1 VDGEQIVRDVADK
14 VRALVDDAERRAAEI
29 VSQAEADAKRIRE
42 QAEAEGRERLA
53 EVRKAF
59 DELQSKLAA
68 TGGASPAAEVEPGPV
83 TVPEPEPPA
92 VPEPE
97 PPPTPEP
104 APHEPGPEPE
114 PPTIPEPTPP
124 PDEGTPPS
132 AANGASK
139 SDDAAGARLVAM
151 NMALEGASREQI
163 IAKLEDDYEL
173 DDPGAVADEVIA
185 LAAK

>member
-1 VDGEQIVRDVADK
+1 MDGEQIVREVAEK
-14 VRALVDDAERRAAEI
+14 VRALVDDAEKRAAEI
-29 VSQAEADAKRIRE
+29 VREAEVDAKRIRE

-53 EVRKAF
+53 EVRRAF
-59 DELQSKLAA
+59 EELQGKL
-68 TGGASPAAEVEPGPV
+68 GVGAEVEPGPV

-104 APHEPGPEPE
+104 TPPEPAPEPE
-114 PPTIPEPTPP
+114 PPSIPEPTPP

-132 AANGASK
+132 ADNGASK

-163 IAKLEDDYEL
+163 VAKLQGNYEL
-173 DDPGAVADEVIA
+173 DDPGAVADQVIA